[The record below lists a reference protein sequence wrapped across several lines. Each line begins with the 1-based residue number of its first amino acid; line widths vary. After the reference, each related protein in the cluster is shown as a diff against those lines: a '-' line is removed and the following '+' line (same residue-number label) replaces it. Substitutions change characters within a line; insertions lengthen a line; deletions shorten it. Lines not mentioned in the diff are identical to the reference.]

1 MNELVVE
8 GLTPED
14 FLLLKEI
21 ITTFNV
27 SLSSDIEFAELAKL
41 ASKVEQIV
49 KALSSE

>member
-21 ITTFNV
+21 ITTFNI
-27 SLSSDIEFAELAKL
+27 SLSSDIEFAELSKL

-49 KALSSE
+49 EALSPE